1 MNFTSMDITKKIDDL
16 RKEKEEQQAAKDKA
30 HARITEINRQIGKL
44 ETIIKHASEI
54 LEPVESINPD
64 SIDNKKNVP
73 EYPV

>member
-30 HARITEINRQIGKL
+30 HARIMEINRQIGKL
-44 ETIIKHASEI
+44 ETIIKHAAEVLQSA
-54 LEPVESINPD
+54 ESVNPD
-64 SIDNKKNVP
+64 ALDNKKNVP

>member
-1 MNFTSMDITKKIDDL
+1 MDITKKIDDL

-54 LEPVESINPD
+54 LDPVEEPVKAE
-64 SIDNKKNVP
+64 
-73 EYPV
+73 E